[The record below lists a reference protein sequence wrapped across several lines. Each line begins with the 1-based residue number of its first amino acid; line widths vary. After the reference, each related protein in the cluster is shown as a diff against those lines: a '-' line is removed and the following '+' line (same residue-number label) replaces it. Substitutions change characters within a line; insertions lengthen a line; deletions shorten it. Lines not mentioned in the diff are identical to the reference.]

1 MSFLDAN
8 GQLQGDVI
16 ATNINQGD
24 DLLNSIFGTF
34 RQIGAGIQKVSNDW
48 AALSYQNRDI
58 EEGRWTLN
66 NAVYQFQQLSPI
78 GQLAIAGSV
87 AYVVAS
93 LIRKG

>member
-1 MSFLDAN
+1 MD
-8 GQLQGDVI
+8 DTI
-16 ATNINQGD
+16 ATNVLPGD
-24 DLLNSIFGTF
+24 DLLQSIFGAF
-34 RQIGAGIQKVSNDW
+34 RGVGAGIQRVSNDW
-48 AALSYQNRDI
+48 AALAAQNRDI

-66 NAVYQFQQLSPI
+66 NAVYQFQQISPV

>member
-1 MSFLDAN
+1 MD
-8 GQLQGDVI
+8 DTI
-16 ATNINQGD
+16 ASNISEGD
-24 DLLNSIFGTF
+24 DLLQSIFGTF
-34 RQIGAGIQKVSNDW
+34 RQIGAGVQKVSNDW

-58 EEGRWTLN
+58 ADGRWSLN
-66 NAVYQFQQLSPI
+66 NAIYQFQQLSPI